1 MYVCSSIDEALI
13 LTQKEEL
20 KEKVESVFVIGGGQI
35 YKEAIGLPEC
45 TKLYLTEVDNDVVCD
60 TFFPSIPSVFTLTVL
75 PFVSH
80 SPVEEGRG
88 QIEKGTVYRFLEYT
102 RGFESFLPP
111 YRTDRNVPPNQG
123 HQH

>member
-1 MYVCSSIDEALI
+1 MNLPDSVYVCSSIDEALI

-20 KEKVESVFVIGGGQI
+20 REKVESVFVIGGGQI

-75 PFVSH
+75 PFV
-80 SPVEEGRG
+80 P
-88 QIEKGTVYRFLEYT
+88 I
-102 RGFESFLPP
+102 
-111 YRTDRNVPPNQG
+111 
-123 HQH
+123 HQ

>member
-20 KEKVESVFVIGGGQI
+20 KEKVEERVRDWWRTNLQGGHWP
-35 YKEAIGLPEC
+35 AEC

-75 PFVSH
+75 PFV
-80 SPVEEGRG
+80 P
-88 QIEKGTVYRFLEYT
+88 I
-102 RGFESFLPP
+102 
-111 YRTDRNVPPNQG
+111 
-123 HQH
+123 HQ